1 MTVMHPNVILSLT
14 GSKAATAEQ
23 GKEGRSRLGK
33 QHQAL
38 SASFLSALAA
48 KLAELAAPRTA
59 RQRLGGLGGS
69 ELQRS
74 QEGLAGKDLPDAT
87 SDDSACVASA
97 PAIAEESDRPAA
109 HRARGLASHIRTAQR
124 RYSAERGVIAK
135 HNGQS
140 NKTPSSSSEKTEAQ
154 PGAIP
159 KSSNTVLKLDRTE
172 ARGAI
177 QNTTKES
184 RFGAMRR
191 AAYPYG
197 RSLHFNSNTFRKASV
212 GIRRLVPTNKGL
224 TQPHFRSS
232 ESRQD
237 SYLPAKSSAARRR
250 LPSKASRFWGRSES
264 HHPSFRA
271 LGLQRESDNLT
282 SGLKSSGRLPSPS
295 KSLGAK
301 LKLVAKGTTGE
312 IASRKPTL
320 EGAKSQARHHILESK
335 ASGRAAGE
343 TSAGLTGRKPKP
355 NSVRGSHQRTHAR
368 PSRRVRSEDGSGA
381 SRPSRRGGKT
391 VSQEARLGEKMPPA
405 ELQPETSRDGNLR
418 QTGYEADGT
427 SGSRTAL
434 RAEQV
439 KVPSFKGASGA
450 EGTDE
455 SRKAQ
460 NVSRKGAIAAR
471 FGGGLRGEQVNAKQA
486 IIQDD
491 FKKPVRM
498 ERSSSF
504 SPPAGRSTS
513 SQPQPTAEY
522 MRSAEVSAAKPQVK
536 QRDLQVKQQE
546 QVGASKRSAR
556 LAAKIGVVA
565 TERSEDESPTRAPT
579 RTESTSQ
586 PERRSALA
594 TREAPEGS
602 EPRLK
607 GPGSSS
613 SDGSGLRRASAHEA
627 QGAGTHTS
635 KKVRGARGDLRPEMA
650 EVKRSASAEV
660 DKAEVKQARLTVK
673 REVASPLTNERDRAP
688 KTGQRSAEPAAQ
700 SRRVQPSSRASAATS
715 KRNGVEGARRPAVSV
730 EPGAAANADAGNRPG
745 VTSVSRAP
753 AKSGVS
759 SAPEAEPARMAMR
772 SAPERDRVAE
782 LEPREEHAASRD
794 TKENGKS
801 SLADLS
807 RRADTGPDKNAPE
820 AKPVQMGR
828 GDSAQRMHQGK
839 PSEPVNAP
847 DRGSNGQ
854 SVDAPDGSARLFEG
868 SGHHYVENPR
878 AALKP
883 STASELQDSRS
894 AARDIDG
901 AAKTAST
908 HQWQEA
914 FANVAPES
922 RAGGFMLGSQSV
934 LAGHQGM
941 MFHVAGQIRKLC
953 RSGKQ
958 EMQIRL
964 RPPELGGMKIKVE
977 ITNDV
982 VKATLVVDQPQTHA
996 LLEKNMSQLFRALQE
1011 QGLKV
1016 DTLSVEIGSGS
1027 EEFGPG
1033 SQSEDYNDGQGHG
1046 ASHPSEPWRD
1056 VVPDTMLAAGLVSGS
1071 RLLDVM
1077 A

>member
-700 SRRVQPSSRASAATS
+700 SRDVR
-715 KRNGVEGARRPAVSV
+715 GAR
-730 EPGAAANADAGNRPG
+730 
-745 VTSVSRAP
+745 
-753 AKSGVS
+753 
-759 SAPEAEPARMAMR
+759 
-772 SAPERDRVAE
+772 
-782 LEPREEHAASRD
+782 
-794 TKENGKS
+794 
-801 SLADLS
+801 
-807 RRADTGPDKNAPE
+807 
-820 AKPVQMGR
+820 
-828 GDSAQRMHQGK
+828 GD
-839 PSEPVNAP
+839 
-847 DRGSNGQ
+847 
-854 SVDAPDGSARLFEG
+854 
-868 SGHHYVENPR
+868 
-878 AALKP
+878 
-883 STASELQDSRS
+883 
-894 AARDIDG
+894 
-901 AAKTAST
+901 
-908 HQWQEA
+908 
-914 FANVAPES
+914 
-922 RAGGFMLGSQSV
+922 
-934 LAGHQGM
+934 
-941 MFHVAGQIRKLC
+941 
-953 RSGKQ
+953 
-958 EMQIRL
+958 L
-964 RPPELGGMKIKVE
+964 RPE
-977 ITNDV
+977 
-982 VKATLVVDQPQTHA
+982 
-996 LLEKNMSQLFRALQE
+996 
-1011 QGLKV
+1011 
-1016 DTLSVEIGSGS
+1016 
-1027 EEFGPG
+1027 
-1033 SQSEDYNDGQGHG
+1033 
-1046 ASHPSEPWRD
+1046 
-1056 VVPDTMLAAGLVSGS
+1056 
-1071 RLLDVM
+1071 M
-1077 A
+1077 AEV